1 MTTGEARSRPPSHF
15 PDLLFDS
22 SKTAARDRVDS
33 ADSRPD
39 TARFAASGPED
50 PPPVDEAVAKA
61 AVLIEALAYIRQF
74 RDRYVVIKLGGSAL
88 DGMLQGGQPESVRR
102 CLQDVVFMSTVGM
115 RPILVH
121 GGGKAI
127 SRALQSEG
135 VETRFVHGRRVT
147 DEAVL
152 KVASRTLSSIA
163 DSLADEIVTLGGRAV
178 ALHAETENAL
188 IGRKIDVQTPE
199 GPIDLGRVGEVTDL
213 RRDTL
218 VVACRSGAIP
228 VVPSIAADADH
239 AGRLLNVN
247 ADTAAAAVAR
257 LMNVEKLAFLSDVP
271 GILTDRDD
279 PSTLIS
285 HIDRGQCR
293 SLIADGTIAA
303 GMIPKVEASLD
314 ALDAG
319 VRKVHMVDAGM
330 PHSLLVE
337 IFSNTG
343 VGTEIVR

>member
-1 MTTGEARSRPPSHF
+1 MNDAIR
-15 PDLLFDS
+15 
-22 SKTAARDRVDS
+22 K
-33 ADSRPD
+33 ADI
-39 TARFAASGPED
+39 
-50 PPPVDEAVAKA
+50 
-61 AVLIEALAYIRQF
+61 LIEALEYIRRF

-88 DGMLQGGQPESVRR
+88 DEPDAVRK
-102 CLQDVVFMSTVGM
+102 CLQDVVFMATVGM

-127 SRALQSEG
+127 SRALEASG

-152 KVASRTLSSIA
+152 EVAQKTLSGIA
-163 DSLADEIVTLGGRAV
+163 ESLADEIVTLGGRGV
-178 ALHAETENAL
+178 ALHPGTENVL
-188 IGRKIDVQTPE
+188 LGERIEVDTPE
-199 GPIDLGRVGEVTDL
+199 GPVDLGRVGEVTKL

-228 VVPSIAADADH
+228 VVPSIAEDLASTT
-239 AGRLLNVN
+239 AGDPLFLNVN

-257 LMNVEKLAFLSDVP
+257 IMNVEKLAFLSDVP
-271 GILTDRDD
+271 GILRDRDD
-279 PSTLIS
+279 PASLIS
-285 HIDRGQCR
+285 HVDRGQCR
-293 SLIADGTIAA
+293 ELIADGTIAA

-337 IFSNTG
+337 IFSSTG

>member
-1 MTTGEARSRPPSHF
+1 ME
-15 PDLLFDS
+15 
-22 SKTAARDRVDS
+22 
-33 ADSRPD
+33 
-39 TARFAASGPED
+39 
-50 PPPVDEAVAKA
+50 EAVRKA

-88 DGMLQGGQPESVRR
+88 DEPESVRR

-127 SRALQSEG
+127 SRALEAEG

-152 KVASRTLSSIA
+152 KVAKRTLTGIA
-163 DSLADEIVTLGGRAV
+163 DTLADELVSLGGRAV
-178 ALHAETENAL
+178 ALHPGTENAL
-188 IGRKIDVQTPE
+188 LGKRIDVATPE
-199 GPIDLGRVGEVTDL
+199 GPANLGRVGEVTDL

-218 VVACRSGAIP
+218 VVACRSGAVP
-228 VVPSIAADADH
+228 VLPSIAADLDRD
-239 AGRLLNVN
+239 GQFLNVN

-257 LMNVEKLAFLSDVP
+257 IMNVEKLAFLSDVP
-271 GILTDRDD
+271 GILRDREDAG
-279 PSTLIS
+279 SIIS
-285 HIDRGQCR
+285 HVDRADCR
-293 SLIADGTIAA
+293 RLIEDGTIAA
-303 GMIPKVEASLD
+303 GMIPKVEASLE

-319 VRKVHMVDAGM
+319 VRKVHMVDAKQ